1 MLPSSTARPSAYSFL
16 PELADS
22 SVHQVSIET
31 AQSGLDCSVLKILP
45 GKAIILDTA
54 AMVLML
60 GLSPIKVLV

>member
-1 MLPSSTARPSAYSFL
+1 M
-16 PELADS
+16 
-22 SVHQVSIET
+22 HQVSIET